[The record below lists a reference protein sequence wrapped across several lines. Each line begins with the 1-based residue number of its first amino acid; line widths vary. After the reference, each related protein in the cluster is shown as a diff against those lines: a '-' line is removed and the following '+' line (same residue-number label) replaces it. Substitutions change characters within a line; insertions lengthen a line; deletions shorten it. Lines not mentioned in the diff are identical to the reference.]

1 MRADR
6 EAGPLAVGQMLDDKY
21 RIDELL
27 EVGGMGAVYVGS
39 HTKLQKRVAI
49 KVLRTELVSA
59 VEIVERFLREAVAA
73 SRIGHEN
80 IIEVTDIGKAQNGS
94 PFIVME
100 LLEGENLAARIKRVG
115 PLPVPQACH
124 IAIEILSAM
133 DAAHRAGIV
142 HRDLKPE
149 NVFLVR
155 KSRAETVKVLDFGIS
170 RMVQTEE
177 GQNRL
182 TLTGLVM
189 GTPYYM
195 SPEQA
200 VGESEITAAAD
211 LYASGVILYEMLT
224 AKVPFEA
231 TNYNSLI
238 YKVLSGQFPPPRVF
252 VPMPGSLEQIIF
264 RAMQLKPQDRFG
276 SAVEMIHALE
286 PFAPPVTTSQPFP
299 LVGYSPSP
307 AGGFQPAVSGGVPLA
322 PLPGLT
328 GPTARVGSPQEVY
341 APTVADSGPFESGQ
355 VAKAAVPK
363 VMTRPPDEE
372 PRRRS
377 RGIIVAVAAVA
388 VLGGAGAGVLALQS
402 ARDEQA
408 GGAARPA
415 AGASAP
421 AEPAAVEPSPPA
433 ASAPAASAPAREQA
447 APAATDTGDAKA
459 SSQAAATPADDVTLS
474 FVVTP
479 ADAEIRVGGVVVAEH
494 RFTAPRSSPRVVVE
508 VSRDGYVTKKR
519 EVSFESDREIE
530 IILQRSGRSRRP
542 ARQQGRPAKES
553 KSPGEKR
560 IITDSP
566 YD

>member
-49 KVLRTELVSA
+49 KVLRSELVSA

-211 LYASGVILYEMLT
+211 IYAAGVILYEMLT

-238 YKVLSGQFPPPRVF
+238 YKVLSGQFPPPRVY
-252 VPMPGSLEQIIF
+252 VPMPGPLEQLIF
-264 RAMQLKPQDRFG
+264 RAMQLKPHDRFG
-276 SAVEMIHALE
+276 SATEMIHALE
-286 PFAPPVTTSQPFP
+286 PFAPAVTTSQPFP

-307 AGGFQPAVSGGVPLA
+307 AGGFQPALSGGVPLA
-322 PLPGLT
+322 PLPGLS
-328 GPTARVGSPQEVY
+328 GPTARMAPPQEAF
-341 APTVADSGPFESGQ
+341 APTVAESGPFESGQ
-355 VAKAAVPK
+355 VAKSGGAPGDDAAAGPAAAAHVA
-363 VMTRPPDEE
+363 RHH
-372 PRRRS
+372 RRG
-377 RGIIVAVAAVA
+377 RGG
-388 VLGGAGAGVLALQS
+388 GGAGRGERRGA
-402 ARDEQA
+402 
-408 GGAARPA
+408 GAAER
-415 AGASAP
+415 
-421 AEPAAVEPSPPA
+421 
-433 ASAPAASAPAREQA
+433 AR
-447 APAATDTGDAKA
+447 
-459 SSQAAATPADDVTLS
+459 
-474 FVVTP
+474 
-479 ADAEIRVGGVVVAEH
+479 
-494 RFTAPRSSPRVVVE
+494 
-508 VSRDGYVTKKR
+508 
-519 EVSFESDREIE
+519 
-530 IILQRSGRSRRP
+530 
-542 ARQQGRPAKES
+542 
-553 KSPGEKR
+553 
-560 IITDSP
+560 
-566 YD
+566 